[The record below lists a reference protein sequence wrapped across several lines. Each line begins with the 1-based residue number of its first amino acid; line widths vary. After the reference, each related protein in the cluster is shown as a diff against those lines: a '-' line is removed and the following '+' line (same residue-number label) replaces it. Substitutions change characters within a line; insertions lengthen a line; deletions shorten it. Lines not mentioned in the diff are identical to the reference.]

1 MSAPLRAAALVMALL
16 PGLGLAHALRLTAAA
31 AGGVVSGHVFY
42 SDETPAAGEWVE
54 LQTPAGQ
61 PIGRVR
67 SDVVGAFAFPPAAS
81 GTYRLVAEGEEGHR
95 IERDVVVA
103 AGIAPASGAVSG
115 AASGAGAPAPD
126 IAALHQE
133 IRALREDVQRYE
145 QRVRLGEVIGGIG
158 LIVGLAGAAAWWRA
172 RPARR
177 NERKG
182 D

>member
-1 MSAPLRAAALVMALL
+1 MALL
-16 PGLGLAHALRLTAAA
+16 PGLGLAHALRLTAAV

-61 PIGRVR
+61 PVGRVR
-67 SDVVGAFAFPPAAS
+67 SDAGGAFGFPPAAA

-95 IERDVVVA
+95 IEREVAVA
-103 AGIAPASGAVSG
+103 ASAAPASGAVSG
-115 AASGAGAPAPD
+115 SGAPSPD
-126 IAALHQE
+126 VAALRQE

-158 LIVGLAGAAAWWRA
+158 LIAGLAGAAAWWRA
-172 RPARR
+172 RPTPR
-177 NERKG
+177 NERQG